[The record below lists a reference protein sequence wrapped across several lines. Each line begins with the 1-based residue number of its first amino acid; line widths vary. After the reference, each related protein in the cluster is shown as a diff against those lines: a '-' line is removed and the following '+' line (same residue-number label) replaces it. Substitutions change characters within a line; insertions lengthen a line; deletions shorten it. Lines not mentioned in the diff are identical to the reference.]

1 MGVLPLSKYTF
12 SKCHLSPAG
21 NDPPIKWKQRMVMM
35 MVILVMILVA
45 TIKMGSHL
53 LTSYFCKTLYS

>member
-35 MVILVMILVA
+35 MVILVMMV
-45 TIKMGSHL
+45 T
-53 LTSYFCKTLYS
+53 TSQPGVYDNGGRN

>member
-21 NDPPIKWKQRMVMM
+21 NDSPIKWKQRMVMM
-35 MVILVMILVA
+35 MVILV
-45 TIKMGSHL
+45 T
-53 LTSYFCKTLYS
+53 TSQPGVYDNGGHN